1 MKAKI
6 IILIT
11 VAFLI
16 IGSGSIFAQSLRFER
31 TDVDKSRNSF
41 VTATYIFGV
50 DIYADSLRNCSNVAF
65 ELKYDQT
72 KFVRFSEWKRGR
84 FGSKSEAFVLPIS
97 VDDGTGRIVVS
108 SGSGNPPDTLSPD
121 NPLVI
126 HLEFA
131 VIPTA
136 IHDSYI
142 TFDIIE
148 PRATVYEDSIP
159 KIIKM
164 KAQTISYKIH
174 SYIDVWPGDADNS
187 GAVDHLDFATVSY
200 YLGMGP
206 KSKSTRCFKR
216 DPASTLWSAQA
227 VIAWDSAAA
236 TYADCDGNGEVNM
249 ADNLVVTYN
258 YDKKRTSG
266 IINQEFIDKSNFN
279 NKPIISSNS
288 IKIPIK
294 VNSSTPF
301 IGVSGKIDLNQL
313 NGFKIIGMEKA
324 NLFSNDNYFDYTIN
338 NDFIE
343 FFSSDLSKISANK
356 GTIAYLLIEPIDG
369 NTITPSIYTGNMK
382 GITDYGYIFDLS
394 FFTSIEDPNGP
405 ISQEKFIQ
413 TDNYIQ
419 YESANQIF
427 SYTVYDMNSRQLI
440 NENVNGNAL
449 KFDTH
454 MLNSGSFIL
463 LINSEKG
470 IISRK
475 FLILK

>member
-6 IILIT
+6 IILI
-11 VAFLI
+11 AAAYLI

-31 TDVDKSRNSF
+31 TDVDKSRNGF

-97 VDDGTGRIVVS
+97 VDVGTGRIVVS

-142 TFDIIE
+142 TFDIVE

-174 SYIDVWPGDADNS
+174 SFIDVWPGDADNS

-227 VIAWDSAAA
+227 VIAWDSAMA

-266 IINQEFIDKSNFN
+266 IINHEFIDKSHLND
-279 NKPIISSNS
+279 KPIISSNS

-301 IGVSGKIDLNQL
+301 IGVCGKIDLNQL
-313 NGFKIIGMEKA
+313 SGFKIIGMESSD
-324 NLFSNDNYFDYTIN
+324 LFSNDNYFDYSID
-338 NDFIE
+338 NDYIE

-356 GTIAYLLIEPIDG
+356 GTIAYLLIEPIDD
-369 NTITPSIYTGNMK
+369 NTIIPSISTGTMK
-382 GITDYGYIFDLS
+382 AITDYGQIFDLS
-394 FFTSIEDPNGP
+394 FFTSVDDFSN
-405 ISQEKFIQ
+405 QNDNEKFIQ
-413 TDNYIQ
+413 TDSYVQ
-419 YESANQIF
+419 YESLNQIY
-427 SYTVYDMNSRQLI
+427 SYMIYDMNAKEII
-440 NENVNGNAL
+440 NENVSGNSL
-449 KFDTH
+449 RFDTQ
-454 MLNSGSFIL
+454 MMNSGSFVL
-463 LINSEKG
+463 VMNTEKG
-470 IISRK
+470 LISRK